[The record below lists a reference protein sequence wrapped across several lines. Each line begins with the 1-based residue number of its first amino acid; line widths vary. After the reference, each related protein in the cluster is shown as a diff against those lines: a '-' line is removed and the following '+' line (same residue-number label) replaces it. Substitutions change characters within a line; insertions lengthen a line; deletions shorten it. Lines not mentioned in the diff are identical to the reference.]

1 MAQALP
7 LTKLAGLL
15 IKTFAKPLSRR
26 VKHDFSRYKLGQRIL
41 IGIGQSSHQVSSRLT
56 IWSSGYRVRSIPPL
70 EESEAMRTGAEFVG
84 ESVVLLVSS
93 GIVIWEYNRS
103 QRSAR
108 DKSEAKRAQAQ
119 AERDALTAKLLALDT
134 RLQALEKVVAK
145 NSDSILNFGQKY
157 KSPSKETIVPIVTE
171 SELKEFQKRQN
182 IVEEEKKEKPK
193 PVRRKW
199 GIFGR

>member
-1 MAQALP
+1 
-7 LTKLAGLL
+7 
-15 IKTFAKPLSRR
+15 
-26 VKHDFSRYKLGQRIL
+26 
-41 IGIGQSSHQVSSRLT
+41 
-56 IWSSGYRVRSIPPL
+56 
-70 EESEAMRTGAEFVG
+70 MRTGAEFVG

-193 PVRRKW
+193 PV
-199 GIFGR
+199 GENGGFLEGDLE